1 METRLAEPA
10 EEQETRSVTEVVAGV
25 LAQNTKKNT
34 FLQNVGIHN
43 NQPTSGG
50 QNLQAELLAQRENAE
65 LRLLVNSQR
74 EQMHELSTKLQETE
88 QARTR
93 DREEMAKKQAETD
106 AKLELV
112 LSMLQRH

>member
-1 METRLAEPA
+1 METRIAEPA

-50 QNLQAELLAQRENAE
+50 QNLQSELLAQRENAE

-74 EQMHELSTKLQETE
+74 EQMHELSTKLQ
-88 QARTR
+88 R
-93 DREEMAKKQAETD
+93 KQGLGTV
-106 AKLELV
+106 KRW
-112 LSMLQRH
+112 QRSKQRLMQNLNLC

>member
-1 METRLAEPA
+1 
-10 EEQETRSVTEVVAGV
+10 
-25 LAQNTKKNT
+25 
-34 FLQNVGIHN
+34 
-43 NQPTSGG
+43 
-50 QNLQAELLAQRENAE
+50 
-65 LRLLVNSQR
+65 LLVNSQR

-88 QARTR
+88 KARTR

>member
-1 METRLAEPA
+1 METKIAEPA
-10 EEQETRSVTEVVAGV
+10 DRGRGGRACSEHQEEHISA
-25 LAQNTKKNT
+25 KC
-34 FLQNVGIHN
+34 GIDN

>member
-1 METRLAEPA
+1 METRIAEPA

-88 QARTR
+88 QGLGTVKRWQGS
-93 DREEMAKKQAETD
+93 KQR
-106 AKLELV
+106 LMQNLN
-112 LSMLQRH
+112 LC